1 MDFGVT
7 GVQILFNATT
17 SHLAKVLPVATG
29 ILTGHSLAA
38 SSSIVPS
45 PHMGSSTKAPAYKN
59 NGVIASQARQTPL
72 PGQSLTR
79 DVQITYILA
88 LNPVQ

>member
-1 MDFGVT
+1 MDFDIT
-7 GVQILFNATT
+7 AVQIFLDATT
-17 SHLAKVLPVATG
+17 SRLTKVLPVATV

-59 NGVIASQARQTPL
+59 KGVIASQARQTPL
-72 PGQSLTR
+72 PGQSLLR
-79 DVQITYILA
+79 DVQITYIFP
-88 LNPVQ
+88 LNPV